1 MGVLSMSVL
10 MKCKGL
16 FRERK
21 CVFFLIS
28 FCKGTLIKIG
38 WWIIWCVQETDSFN
52 LSKLSRPIKYSKNC
66 KNQTTNLCC
75 SFPDCAV
82 LCPPSVH
89 STIVASSGAEWVKK
103 NTYTHKTTHRLFRL
117 VQVIQWTTQEEKKTL
132 HTPLSVLG
140 KWSLLCFLFLRFLE
154 VCFGVFPHLNR
165 GSEDRGCCK
174 LYRL

>member
-1 MGVLSMSVL
+1 MQRTFQRTEV
-10 MKCKGL
+10 
-16 FRERK
+16 F
-21 CVFFLIS
+21 FFLIS

-75 SFPDCAV
+75 SFPDCVV
-82 LCPPSVH
+82 LCPPSVQ

-103 NTYTHKTTHRLFRL
+103 NTHTQDNT
-117 VQVIQWTTQEEKKTL
+117 QVIQVSSSYTMNYTRGKKTL